1 MTPSETVS
9 PVKED
14 IEPVEETIMD
24 DELNE
29 LRKRQTPSKVVKE
42 WKPTSMIREPAPDV
56 PESSIQSLLRATS
69 PQGAK
74 GKMPQFEIAP
84 QGQMLAPIQCP
95 KEKTQRGET

>member
-29 LRKRQTPSKVVKE
+29 LR
-42 WKPTSMIREPAPDV
+42 EPAPDV
-56 PESSIQSLLRATS
+56 PESSIQNLLRATS

-74 GKMPQFEIAP
+74 GKMPENAP
-84 QGQMLAPIQCP
+84 QGQMLHLSNAPKKRLKGGKLDLVQSLI
-95 KEKTQRGET
+95 